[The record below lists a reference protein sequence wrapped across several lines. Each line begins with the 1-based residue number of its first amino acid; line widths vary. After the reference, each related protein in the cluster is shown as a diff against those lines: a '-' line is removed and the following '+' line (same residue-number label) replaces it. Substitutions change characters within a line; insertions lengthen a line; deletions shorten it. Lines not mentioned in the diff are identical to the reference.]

1 MSVVTFFLGFL
12 AGATLAAVV
21 ATTWLGR
28 CQTEHFARML
38 EQIRSLDP
46 RA

>member
-12 AGATLAAVV
+12 AGATAATVV
-21 ATTWLGR
+21 AGTWLAR
-28 CQTEHFARML
+28 AQAAHFA
-38 EQIRSLDP
+38 QILAQIKSLGP